1 LIYFSIK
8 CFKELFYLVGAKDLS
23 LALKSNNN
31 NNSELSNTDDIIQI
45 DKRTTIVNPIPE
57 LITFIKET
65 HNTDVEK
72 RINEY
77 VDEINKKEEE

>member
-1 LIYFSIK
+1 MSVNKNNKNITYK
-8 CFKELFYLVGAKDLS
+8 VE
-23 LALKSNNN
+23 SNNT